1 MTQKVYIDRRTVVL
15 RHMVPLKSQSLI
27 GRGAE
32 PATQLL
38 DRNEQTVY
46 IHPTPERYILGVC

>member
-1 MTQKVYIDRRTVVL
+1 ML

-46 IHPTPERYILGVC
+46 IHPNY